1 MIDFTKPIE
10 DSEGNPLWYGGY
22 TQVSPSDI
30 KQHRI
35 HLKDD
40 ACLAFIINEHPDGT
54 LTRGFLACWGVHN
67 VPDEVVKYVAVYP
80 ETANLGLTHFDTLD
94 GLRAALPSAAQ
105 AVKIT
110 RRGHRLI
117 STEILEIP

>member
-10 DSEGNPLWYGGY
+10 DSDGNPLWYGGY
-22 TQVSPSDI
+22 TQISPSAE
-30 KQHRI
+30 KRHRI
-35 HLKDD
+35 HLKDED
-40 ACLAFIINEHPDGT
+40 HLAFIIIEQPDGT
-54 LTRGFLACWGVHN
+54 MMRGFSACWGVRN

-80 ETANLGLTHFDTLD
+80 ETADLGFTHFNTLD
-94 GLRAALPSAAQ
+94 GLRAALPSATQ
-105 AVKIT
+105 AVKFT